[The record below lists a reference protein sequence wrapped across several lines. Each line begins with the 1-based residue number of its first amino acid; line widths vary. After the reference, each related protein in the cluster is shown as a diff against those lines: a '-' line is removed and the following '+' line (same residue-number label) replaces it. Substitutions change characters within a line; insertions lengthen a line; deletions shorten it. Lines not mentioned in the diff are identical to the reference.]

1 MSDDATAVIFR
12 EAVSRLH
19 KVKDAAYRNAWK
31 RRGET
36 ISIIANIARKV
47 DRLEYAVD
55 GAPSTQD
62 ESLLDTVVDLLVY
75 AIKYQTFLAD
85 QDEAVASALFGG
97 MEKLPPYSDGAEG
110 FELLMAQAD
119 LTQLEEPQSESLAEA
134 THDVL
139 LAFTEIEAAVGEPL
153 ASAAGRL
160 KLAQALVAATTC
172 LLGVLRHDAP
182 ERYHSFLAQLLKQET
197 SSARE

>member
-1 MSDDATAVIFR
+1 VSDDATAVIFR
-12 EAVSRLH
+12 LH
-19 KVKDAAYRNAWK
+19 KEKDAAYRNAWK

-55 GAPSTQD
+55 GAPSVQD
-62 ESLLDTVVDLLVY
+62 ESLLDTVIDLLVY

-85 QDEAVASALFGG
+85 QDEAVASALFGAT
-97 MEKLPPYSDGAEG
+97 EELSPYSDGTEG
-110 FELLMAQAD
+110 FELLLAQAD
-119 LTQLEEPQSESLAEA
+119 LRQLEEPQSESLAEA
-134 THDVL
+134 TRDVL

-153 ASAAGRL
+153 ASSSERL

-172 LLGVLRHDAP
+172 LLGVLRRDAP
-182 ERYHSFLAQLLKQET
+182 ERYHSFLAQLLKQGS